1 MARSGL
7 VVLGPEA
14 MQKRSDRP
22 VVDVPDQKTD
32 RPVWTKV
39 GIIAVI
45 GFAIGIAWP
54 RLAGIQLGPTPPEGH
69 AKKSTAAANSAAVPS
84 PAAVASAFASASS
97 SAGKGPKPVE
107 VQTVVVKKTDVLSCR
122 NQKNKVVDECDR
134 PDFDTLLM
142 PLIKDLERCPSAAGL
157 AGKLS
162 IGFDVDFHRNKIQV
176 LHGKSTTIP
185 HSTVAGIW
193 TCANGALKGVKLDG
207 MQHDQRRYTVY
218 YAAYFYPPGKIIES
232 GMTSDEPERDHRVG
246 GDKEP
251 GPASVMG
258 TAQIVYDT
266 VLVRD
271 APKTGK
277 VVARLVR
284 GTTVEL
290 LSKKGSWY
298 RIRFQEREGWV
309 YRGAIAQ

>member
-1 MARSGL
+1 
-7 VVLGPEA
+7 

-22 VVDVPDQKTD
+22 VVDVPDQKSD
-32 RPVWTKV
+32 RPIWTKV
-39 GIIAVI
+39 GVIAVI
-45 GFAIGIAWP
+45 GFVIGVAWP
-54 RLAGIQLGPTPPEGH
+54 RLADLQLGPTPPGGKE
-69 AKKSTAAANSAAVPS
+69 KKAAVATSTAPP
-84 PAAVASAFASASS
+84 PATAASAFASASS
-97 SAGKGPKPVE
+97 SAAKGPKPVE

-122 NQKNKVVDECDR
+122 DKKNKVVDTCDR

-162 IGFDVDFHRNKIQV
+162 IGFDVDFRRDRIRV
-176 LHGKSTTIP
+176 LRGKSTTIP
-185 HSTVAGIW
+185 RSTVAGIW
-193 TCANGALKGVKLDG
+193 TCARNALEAVKLDG
-207 MQHDQRRYTVY
+207 LQHDQRRYTVY
-218 YAAYFYPPGKIIES
+218 YAAYFFPPGKVIEP
-232 GMTSDEPERDHRVG
+232 GMKSDEPERDHRVG
-246 GDKEP
+246 DDEE
-251 GPASVMG
+251 GPAPASAMG

-277 VVARLVR
+277 VKARLVR

-290 LSKKGSWY
+290 LSQKGSWY
-298 RIRFQEREGWV
+298 RIRFKEEEGWV

>member
-1 MARSGL
+1 MQHRS
-7 VVLGPEA
+7 
-14 MQKRSDRP
+14 SRP
-22 VVDVPDQKTD
+22 VVAVPDEKSD

-39 GIIAVI
+39 GAIATV
-45 GFAIGIAWP
+45 GFLIGIAWP
-54 RLAGIQLGPTPPEGH
+54 RIAGLQLGPTPPEGTKR
-69 AKKSTAAANSAAVPS
+69 AAVTSNNKVAAAPIGSAMPI
-84 PAAVASAFASASS
+84 ASAS
-97 SAGKGPKPVE
+97 AATGPKPVE

-122 NQKNKVVDECDR
+122 NQKNKVQDECDR
-134 PDFDTLLM
+134 PDFDTILM
-142 PLIKDLERCPSAAGL
+142 PLIKNLEKCPSGAGL

-162 IGFDVDFHRNKIQV
+162 IGFDVDFHKNRVRV

-185 HSTVAGIW
+185 RSTVAGIW
-193 TCANGALKGVKLDG
+193 TCANQEIKSVRLDG
-207 MQHDQRRYTVY
+207 MQHDQRRYTVFY
-218 YAAYFYPPGKIIES
+218 SAFFYPPGKIIEP
-232 GMTSDEPERDHRVG
+232 GMASDKPERDHRVG
-246 GDKEP
+246 DSNHAQS
-251 GPASVMG
+251 ASAMG

-277 VVARLVR
+277 VIARLVR

-298 RIRFQEREGWV
+298 RIRFEKREGWV